1 MLKWISGWAA
11 ILNPLRKAG
20 PGGGGRRLCGQCRF
34 DLTQERTRNITLLER
49 NAELS
54 LKMAK
59 VQARND
65 AGERENSMLRG
76 RCRAADA
83 LEMERMASRYGQRP
97 PTQGLTGGL
106 SGPQQALQGQ
116 FAQQQQFNGSSV
128 WCRVR
133 PTLNAR
139 VERNLETAFKNME
152 DFNSMGKLVMVDR
165 TQQES
170 MRQFLGGPMS
180 SAMMNIAQSTGLPL
194 NL

>member
-1 MLKWISGWAA
+1 MLKWITGIVA
-11 ILNPLRKAG
+11 LCNPLRKAG

-49 NAELS
+49 NVELS
-54 LKMAK
+54 LEMAK

-83 LEMERMASRYGQRP
+83 LEMERMASRYGQLP
-97 PTQGLTGGL
+97 PTRDIRTAAAIQRFLAGGL
-106 SGPQQALQGQ
+106 SGPQRALQGQ
-116 FAQQQQFNGSSV
+116 FAQQRQFNG
-128 WCRVR
+128 
-133 PTLNAR
+133 
-139 VERNLETAFKNME
+139 M
-152 DFNSMGKLVMVDR
+152 
-165 TQQES
+165 TQHEY

-194 NL
+194 NRCPAP